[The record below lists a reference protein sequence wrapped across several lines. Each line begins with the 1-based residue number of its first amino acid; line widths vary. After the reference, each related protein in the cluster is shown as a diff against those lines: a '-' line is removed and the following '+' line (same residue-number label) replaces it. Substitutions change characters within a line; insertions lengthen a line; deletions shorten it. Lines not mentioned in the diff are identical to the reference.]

1 MNPHAGRW
9 LRSTVVMLAI
19 LLAGC
24 ATPLDTA
31 TRPPPRVDLPEPG
44 GVPRTARP
52 QASGQAARRP
62 PVARPDDGA
71 VAYPGTGGVTSYP
84 ASGMPPLGSEIPAPQ
99 DDGVTIEYPDAVPGP
114 GIAADG
120 VAYGDAGAPPASGN
134 RAVNVLLA
142 QADTARRDGDLDAA
156 IVAAERALRIAPSD
170 PAAYCGL
177 AELRLARGER
187 AAAEQL
193 ARKGL
198 SYRPDPQLRARLEA
212 VLERS
217 HP

>member
-1 MNPHAGRW
+1 
-9 LRSTVVMLAI
+9 MLAI

-31 TRPPPRVDLPEPG
+31 SRPPPRVDLPEPG
-44 GVPRTARP
+44 SAQRTARP
-52 QASGQAARRP
+52 QAPNA
-62 PVARPDDGA
+62 PVARPDEGPA
-71 VAYPGTGGVTSYP
+71 AYPGSGGAASYP
-84 ASGMPPLGSEIPAPQ
+84 AGGMPPLGSEATASQ
-99 DDGVTIEYPDAVPGP
+99 GDGVMIEYPDGLPGP
-114 GIAADG
+114 GIPADG
-120 VAYGDAGAPPASGN
+120 GAYGDAGAPPVSGN

-177 AELRLARGER
+177 AELRLARGEW
-187 AAAEQL
+187 AQAGQL